1 MEGDNY
7 EVMFINNVNNY
18 ISKTESGKVKLKGAY
33 EYNEYTKHGWHKNH
47 SAMVIAKAVEAELIH
62 EIDHEEF
69 IRLHE
74 DKFDFLLRTKVPR
87 SSSLVLVIDGEDVKQ
102 QNICRYYP
110 SKIGGKLVKLMPPL
124 VEGGDIRRLGI
135 DTDWNVKTCNDIDD
149 FDWKDLDYSYYI
161 IEAKKLIDAVSNDV
175 E

>member
-1 MEGDNY
+1 MEHDDEVKVIRDLISSGKIKTKGRY
-7 EVMFINNVNNY
+7 EVMPF
-18 ISKTESGKVKLKGAY
+18 EKLGF
-33 EYNEYTKHGWHKNH
+33 HKNH
-47 SAMVIAKAVEAELIH
+47 SAMVIPMAVLYHLIGMG
-62 EIDHEEF
+62 DYEEF

-74 DKFDFLLRTKVPR
+74 DKFDFFLRTKVPR
-87 SSSLVLVIDGEDVKQ
+87 SSSLVLVIDGEDIKQ

-135 DTDWNVKTCNDIDD
+135 DTDWNVKTCNDIND
-149 FDWKDLDYSYYI
+149 FDWKDLDYNYYI
-161 IEAKKLIDAVSNDV
+161 IEAKKLIDAVSNNV

>member
-1 MEGDNY
+1 MNDLS
-7 EVMFINNVNNY
+7 ILRDL
-18 ISKTESGKVKLKGAY
+18 IKSGKVKTKGAY
-33 EYNEYTKHGWHKNH
+33 EVLPFDKLGFHKNH
-47 SAMVIAKAVEAELIH
+47 SAMVIPMAVSMQLILGV
-62 EIDHEEF
+62 DHEEF

-74 DKFDFLLRTKVPR
+74 DKFDFCLRTKVPR
-87 SSSLVLVIDGEDVKQ
+87 SSSLVLVIDGEDIKQ

-135 DTDWNVKTCNDIDD
+135 DTDWNVKTCNDIND